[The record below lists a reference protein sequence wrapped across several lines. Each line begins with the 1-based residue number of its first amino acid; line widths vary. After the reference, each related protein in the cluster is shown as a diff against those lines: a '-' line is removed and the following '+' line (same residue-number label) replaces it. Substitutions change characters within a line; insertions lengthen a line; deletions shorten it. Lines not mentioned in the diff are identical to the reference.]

1 MKILRSHASISFV
14 TMTLFWLLITVADV
28 SAQESPTLQKIIT
41 ELSGLQDRSSGTPG
55 NEKAADYISDYFLQL
70 GLTPQTYLFPI
81 PVRRA
86 TLATITYGGKAAQL
100 IPLVNNAV
108 TPQSISGV
116 LDGPLYYVGN
126 GELEQLDR
134 KLIKGSILLM
144 DFNSGRNW
152 LSAASLGASAVIFLD
167 RKVTTSNSFFREKEE
182 LSPIQFPCFW
192 MEMEEAVEL
201 FGPISAENN
210 GLVVDKVEVR
220 SQISWQQAVDKN
232 IYCLIEGTNPEL
244 KENLVIIEA
253 FYDSTSYVTGRSP
266 GADEAVSIANL
277 LKLAEK
283 LSQEPPQRSIMLVA
297 TSGHAKA
304 LHGMRDLIWSLQ
316 ERTKGLRD
324 FRRELKKI
332 VRQSRDRIKL
342 IESLRFPLA
351 EDNERDEMLVE
362 AIADDLKLQVDLISR
377 KLMSLRLEKSS
388 DTINKQVIDDL
399 AAHRFALRK
408 ISWRSSFHDMS
419 TDEQELLTA
428 LLPSMITTMQRRI
441 NDSQVQ
447 LQSLE
452 SALEFRQLTRDF
464 TIDSILSLHLSSHGE
479 GIGGFHRGWLY
490 RLRTRINRTGIFSTI
505 GDVFQS
511 AAPEPVNSARYI
523 NSLRPDR
530 LRSWDSY
537 FLDKPFLGGEVA
549 SLAGYIGVSLV
560 TVGDGR
566 SLWGTP
572 WDTAE
577 KINWPYLDDQLQ
589 LLTNMVQAVSAA
601 PALHADLFPRNGFS
615 SLTGKANLLLQGE
628 LFADFPADKTI
639 LLSYQGIAKLYA
651 TVNSNGTF
659 IYKGIA
665 DSKNVLDKLII
676 EGYRFDDTSG
686 EVIWAIDKKE
696 TGKNNYRIKML
707 RRAMKTRLIMFAC
720 RETTI
725 FDLLEPRSLDFMTKL
740 YLYDGR
746 RDAPPQRYWYSRIDT
761 RESIISSIYLE
772 PGSWLKLTLSDNVL
786 TRKLILSKGTKENP
800 MGFGYPVN
808 EYPQINNTIFRA
820 ALDAWVLL
828 GPRIINL
835 EAHGIYDERINSL
848 RERGLT
854 SLASSVRNLEELNY
868 TEFREA
874 AAESLALAARVYDQ
888 IEKTQKDVLFGVL
901 FYIALFVPFAFCM
914 ERFLFGYANIYK
926 RIVAFILILTGLI
939 LIIYNVHP
947 AFDLAYSP
955 MVVILAFFIIGM
967 SLMVTLIIFFRFEEE
982 MILLQ
987 RHASHMSAAEI
998 SRWKAFV
1005 AAFFL
1010 GVSNLR
1016 RRRIRTILT
1025 CSTLIILTFT
1035 IMSFTTVKSNQ
1046 QENRLFFHKDSPY
1059 HGILLKKLNWR
1070 SMPPQA
1076 TGILEGSMRAISNP
1090 APRVWLESTDL
1101 TRSVQVPLRNG
1112 ERKTILQGLIGLSHH
1127 EAEVTGLDTLLS
1139 SGRWFTENDYNSI
1152 ILSDSNA
1159 AELGLESGTSPT
1171 ILLWGTEFTV
1181 IGTFPG
1187 DTLDRTY
1194 DLDGEP
1200 LTPVTFPDE
1209 ASQDMSDVEYEA
1221 LESGDDI
1228 RSFQSRYVH
1237 IPASATA
1244 IIPSATLLSMGGKL
1258 KNVAIRPSSGTDI
1271 SEIASHLVDRFNLA
1285 IFSGTKDGVWL
1296 YNISDTMSYSGVPNI
1311 IIPLLISILIVLNT
1325 MISSVYE
1332 RKNEIAIYT
1341 SVGLAPSHVGFL
1353 FVAEAMALAVIS
1365 VVIGYLVAQVSSALL
1380 AGTSFWEGI
1389 TVNYSSMAGVAAMI
1403 LVICVVLISVIYPS
1417 RVAARIAIPDVNR
1430 SFTLPTPIDNT
1441 ISVMLPFFMKPDE
1454 HQSVGGFLYSFFSG
1468 HQDISHGKFSTGP
1481 VELIYSCANVE
1492 EIDQAIKTYQ
1502 DPSTF
1507 HCVHLRTKVWL
1518 APFDFGIMQHVDI
1531 QFCPAKDNPSYLEIK
1546 ITIHRESGEEGQWR
1560 RINKKFIHELRKQL
1574 LIWRS
1579 MDHSI
1584 HEQLS
1589 ITYRDIVESKLER

>member
-1 MKILRSHASISFV
+1 MNILPSPARILFV
-14 TMTLFWLLITVADV
+14 IFALVLLTTGAEVRAD
-28 SAQESPTLQKIIT
+28 ESPSLQAIISD
-41 ELSGLQDRSSGTPG
+41 LSGLKDRSSGTPG
-55 NEKAADYISDYFLQL
+55 NQKAAEYISDYFLQL
-70 GLTPQTYLFPI
+70 GLTPQTYYFPI

-86 TLATITYGGKAAQL
+86 AFATITYGTKTAQL
-100 IPLVNNAV
+100 TPLVNNAV
-108 TPQSISGV
+108 TPQSIDGV
-116 LDGPLYYVGN
+116 LEGPLYYVGN
-126 GELEQLDR
+126 GQLEQLDG
-134 KLIKGSILLM
+134 KLIKGAILLM
-144 DFNSGRNW
+144 DFDSGQNW
-152 LSAASLGASAVIFLD
+152 LTAASLGASAVIFLD
-167 RKVTTSNSFFREKEE
+167 RKVTTSNSFFKEKEE

-192 MEMEEAVEL
+192 MEMEEAVGL
-201 FGPISAENN
+201 FGPMSTENN
-210 GLVVDKVEVR
+210 GLVLDKVELR
-220 SQISWQQAVDKN
+220 SRVSWQDSVDKN
-232 IYCLIEGTNPEL
+232 IYCLIEGTSPEL
-244 KENLVIIEA
+244 KENLLIIEA
-253 FYDSTSYVTGRSP
+253 FYDSTRFATGKSP

-277 LKLAEK
+277 LKLAEQF
-283 LSQEPPQRSIMLVA
+283 SQSPPQRSIMLVA
-297 TSGHAKA
+297 TSGHAQA

-316 ERTKGLRD
+316 ERTKRLRD
-324 FRRELKKI
+324 FRRELNKI
-332 VRQSRDRIKL
+332 IKRSNDSIEL
-342 IESLRFPLA
+342 IESLNFPLS
-351 EDNERDEMLVE
+351 EDSARDKMLVA
-362 AIADDLKLQVDLISR
+362 AIGDDLKLQVDLVSR
-377 KLMSLRLEKSS
+377 ELMNLRLEKSTAPS
-388 DTINKQVIDDL
+388 NQQQVDDL
-399 AAHRFALRK
+399 AANRFALRK
-408 ISWRSSFHDMS
+408 LSWRTSFHEMS
-419 TDEQELLTA
+419 ADEQDLLTELLPA
-428 LLPSMITTMQRRI
+428 MITTMQRRI
-441 NDSQVQ
+441 DNSEAQ
-447 LQSLE
+447 LKSLE
-452 SALEFRQLTRDF
+452 SALQFRKLTREF
-464 TIDSILSLHLSSHGE
+464 TIESILSLHLSSHGE

-490 RLRTRINRTGIFSTI
+490 RLRARINRTGIFSTI
-505 GDVFQS
+505 GDILEA
-511 AAPEPVNSARYI
+511 AAPEPIGSARYI

-537 FLDKPFLGGEVA
+537 FLDKPFLGGEVS

-572 WDTAE
+572 WDTAD
-577 KINWPYLDDQLQ
+577 KINWSYLDDQLK
-589 LLTNMVQAVSAA
+589 LLTRMVQAVSAA
-601 PALHADLFPRNGFS
+601 PALQRDLFPRNGFS

-676 EGYRFDDTSG
+676 EGYRFDEKSG
-686 EVIWAIDKKE
+686 EVVWAIDKKE
-696 TGKNNYRIKML
+696 TGKSNYRVKML

-720 RETTI
+720 RQTTI

-786 TRKLILSKGTKENP
+786 TRRLILSNGTKEAP
-800 MGFGYPVN
+800 LGFGYPVN
-808 EYPQINNTIFRA
+808 DYPQINNTMFRA
-820 ALDAWVLL
+820 ALDAWTLL

-835 EAHGIYDERINSL
+835 ESHGIYDERINSL

-854 SLASSVRNLEELNY
+854 SLALSVSNLETLNY

-874 AAESLALAARVYDQ
+874 ANESLALAARVYDQ

-926 RIVAFILILTGLI
+926 RIIAFILILAGLI

-955 MVVILAFFIIGM
+955 MVVILAFFIIGL
-967 SLMVTLIIFFRFEEE
+967 SLMVTLIIYFRFEEE
-982 MILLQ
+982 MILMQ
-987 RHASHMSAAEI
+987 RHANHMSASEI

-1046 QENRLFFHKDSPY
+1046 QENRLFFQPDAPY
-1059 HGILLKKLNWR
+1059 QGILLKKLNWR
-1070 SMPPQA
+1070 SMPSQA

-1090 APRVWLESTDL
+1090 APRVWLESNDL

-1112 ERKTILQGLIGLSHH
+1112 SSRTMLQGLIGLSHH
-1127 EAEVTGLDTLLS
+1127 EAEVTGLDRLLS
-1139 SGRWFTENDYNSI
+1139 SGRWFTDNDYNSI
-1152 ILSDSNA
+1152 IISDSSA
-1159 AELGLESGTSPT
+1159 AELGVIPGTFPT
-1171 ILLWGTEFTV
+1171 ILLWGMPFTV

-1187 DTLDRTY
+1187 ETLDRTY

-1209 ASQDMSDVEYEA
+1209 ASQDMSDIEFEA
-1221 LESGDDI
+1221 MESGEDI

-1244 IIPSATLLSMGGKL
+1244 IIPSTTLLSMGGKL
-1258 KNVAIRPSSGTDI
+1258 KNVAIRPSPGTDI
-1271 SEIASHLVDRFNLA
+1271 SQIASHLVDRFKMA
-1285 IFSGTKDGVWL
+1285 IFSGTEDGVWL
-1296 YNISDTMSYSGVPNI
+1296 YNISDTMAYSGVPNI

-1332 RKNEIAIYT
+1332 RKNEIAVYT

-1365 VVIGYLVAQVSSALL
+1365 VVIGYLVAQVSAALL

-1389 TVNYSSMAGVAAMI
+1389 TVNYSSMAGVAAMV

-1430 SFTLPTPIDNT
+1430 SFTLPKPVDDT
-1441 ISVMLPFFMKPDE
+1441 ISVMLPFFMKHDE
-1454 HQSVGGFLYSFFSG
+1454 HESVGGFLYTFFSG

-1481 VELIYSCANVE
+1481 VELIYTCANVE
-1492 EIDQAIKTYQ
+1492 EIRNAIKMHD

-1518 APFDFGIMQHVDI
+1518 APFDFGIMQRLDI
-1531 QFCPAKDNPSYLEIK
+1531 QFCPAQDNYDYLEIK
-1546 ITIHRESGEEGQWR
+1546 ITMHRESGEDGQWG
-1560 RINKKFIHELRKQL
+1560 RINRRFIHELRKQL

-1579 MDHSI
+1579 MEPAT
-1584 HEQLS
+1584 HEQLAT
-1589 ITYRDIVESKLER
+1589 TYKELAENW